1 MFTGTTWDFKA
12 MPLFKKTPPIS
23 WARSQKGLAIAF
35 TDAKGFQRATSGR
48 GDERLQLALLRMRL
62 LLEDGRANEDEPG
75 GKEIANGLFLES
87 HQAVRLDDETRSLFG
102 LPLPWPGGFQLEVG
116 SIPQWPDFSAALNL
130 VQNGRIIRGW
140 RLTGPILEIGNEFF
154 LPTPEQYAALEA
166 IVDWTSIAPSDR
178 AEYQNLLLLSRL
190 DAAKQAGC
198 RINLEAFAQLRVQEA
213 GEMEVEVVDAGQGE
227 FSLVPRF
234 SGIGKEFTAAD
245 IESRLHQIS
254 GEDVRAILR
263 AQNRNASRIVLLDE
277 VQTRRAR
284 ALISNRKV
292 PASER
297 AAFLRDPSGW
307 LSARVL
313 TDVDAEFSPRV
324 IGVEVWRARYS
335 GAATETGI
343 DWFDKESAFVDRL
356 GASSDQRQDAFESQ
370 GASKEDGAEDE
381 DTGNVVPKIYD
392 NDDAPAYGNDVHR
405 TVDAPDMEFKL
416 VESEYRRMPLPHQR
430 DAVGWLLA
438 HAERSS
444 RCGGGGGK
452 TKGGGF
458 LLADDMGLGK
468 SFSVLVFLAEWQ
480 ARQRS
485 LGREPKAVLIVAP
498 VTLIEN
504 WRSEIA
510 KSYTHVGSFFQR
522 VTYAYPEGDLIRYR
536 TDTGDVADPGD
547 GDPQTRMKSWG
558 LIFGTGGLESIDC
571 PRTLVFTTYATLRN
585 YRFSFAGC
593 RWATAIFDEAQNLKN
608 PNALQTVAAKALN
621 AEFRVLLTGTPVENH
636 LGDLWSLMDLAE
648 PSFLSSFQSF
658 RREYVAPILADRSKV
673 IEIGRNLRNR
683 VGTLM
688 LRRLKDQEL
697 KGLAQKTT
705 ILHVGTAQH
714 EFDERIVA
722 VMRGRQKELYDSI
735 LDSAR
740 STGLENQNGDVTHH
754 WLRALW
760 NLREV
765 VLHPLLAMGARIPI
779 GANRREAERILR
791 ESEKLALVLR
801 LLELIE
807 AKREKVL
814 IFATTKRL
822 QEALSANLSRIYGFD
837 VPVINGDAP
846 AGTRSNRP
854 EVFNKTRFGLIEAF
868 QAADGFRICILSPV
882 AAGVG
887 LTITAANHVI
897 HLERSWNPA
906 KEAQATDRVYRIGAE
921 KPVFVHVPILIHPER
936 DSFDVNLDR
945 LLRSKVQLQD
955 ALTLAAPEEVETGE
969 MLESLFGSKQI
980 G

>member
-1 MFTGTTWDFKA
+1 
-12 MPLFKKTPPIS
+12 MPLFKKTPPIG
-23 WARSQKGLAIAF
+23 WARNPKGLSIVF
-35 TDAKGFQRATSGR
+35 NDAKDFHRARSAK
-48 GDERLQLALLRMRL
+48 GDEALQLALLRMRL
-62 LLEDGRANEDEPG
+62 LLEDGRANEEDPG
-75 GKEIANGLFLES
+75 GKEIANGLFLQS
-87 HQAVRLDDETRSLFG
+87 RYAVRLDNETRSLFG
-102 LPLPWPGGFQLEVG
+102 LPLPWSGGFQLEVR
-116 SIPQWPDFSAALNL
+116 SLPQWPDFSASLNL
-130 VQNGRIIRGW
+130 IKDGRNIREW
-140 RLTGPILEIGNEFF
+140 RLTGPILEVGREFF

-166 IVDWTSIAPSDR
+166 IVDWSTITPSDR

-190 DAAKQAGC
+190 HSAKKDGC
-198 RINLEAFAQLRVQEA
+198 RINLDAFAQLRVQEA
-213 GEMEVEVVDAGQGE
+213 GEMEVEVVDAGHGE
-227 FSLVPRF
+227 LSLVPRF
-234 SGIGKEFTAAD
+234 AGIGDEFTAAE
-245 IESRLHQIS
+245 IESRLHQLS
-254 GEDVRAILR
+254 GADVRAILR
-263 AQNRNASRIVLLDE
+263 AQNRNASTIVLLDE

-292 PASER
+292 PTSER

-343 DWFDKESAFVDRL
+343 DWFDKASEFSDRL
-356 GASSDQRQDAFESQ
+356 AASFDSQ
-370 GASKEDGAEDE
+370 CAASGSKEVSNQDRTTDRES
-381 DTGNVVPKIYD
+381 GNVVPKIYD
-392 NDDAPAYGNDVHR
+392 NDDEPAYGNEVHR
-405 TVDAPDMEFKL
+405 EVDAPDMEFNL
-416 VESEYRRMPLPHQR
+416 VESEYLRMPLPHQR
-430 DAVGWLLA
+430 EAVGWLLA

-444 RCGGGGGK
+444 RCSGGAGT

-480 ARQRS
+480 ARQRR

-510 KSYTHVGSFFQR
+510 KSYTQVGRFFQR
-522 VTYAYPEGDLIRYR
+522 VTYAYPDGDLIRFR

-558 LIFGTGGLESIDC
+558 LIFGTGGIESIDC
-571 PRTLVFTTYATLRN
+571 PGTLVFTTYATLRN

-648 PSFLSSFQSF
+648 PSFLSSFQRF

-673 IEIGRNLRNR
+673 IEVGRNLRNR

-697 KGLAQKTT
+697 QGLPTKTT
-705 ILHVGTAQH
+705 ILHTSKAQH

-722 VMRGRQKELYDSI
+722 VMRGRQKELYDSV

-740 STGLENQNGDVTHH
+740 STRSESQSGDVTHH

-760 NLREV
+760 NIREV
-765 VLHPLLAMGARIPI
+765 VLHPSLANGGRIPI
-779 GANRREAERILR
+779 GTNRREAERILR
-791 ESEKLALVLR
+791 ESEKLAVVLR

-814 IFATTKRL
+814 IFATTIRL

-906 KEAQATDRVYRIGAE
+906 KEAQATDRVYRIGAQ
-921 KPVFVHVPILIHPER
+921 KPVFVHVPILIHPDR

-955 ALTLAAPEEVETGE
+955 ALTLAAPEEVESRE
-969 MLESLFGSKQI
+969 MLESLFGPKKFE
-980 G
+980 